1 MIEQLK
7 QQITK
12 ANDAYRLGQPIISDA
27 KYDQLVE
34 ELSLLSPDDELL
46 TKVGVEIADETR
58 KSRLPIEMASMNKI
72 KSMEDIDNWTRL
84 KGINQ
89 NELVIMT
96 PKFDGLSLCV
106 EEGEN
111 EAWTRGNGVFG
122 QKSDEHYKLIQ
133 NHLYEDG
140 FTDELTDPFAPIE
153 FKYTYGE
160 VMIPKQVF
168 IDKFS
173 ADFANP
179 RNLVAGLLNSKTV
192 SDSLK
197 DCQYVKYGGIPSKAF
212 NPKTKQEILDTLND
226 GQRNKVNYHVCK
238 ISELTEE
245 MIISLFHKWSVD
257 FEIDGIIIEINDLT
271 LQNKLGRETS
281 SNNPVWARAFK
292 HPSFEQS
299 AETDVIGIS
308 WNISKQGLLK
318 PILHITPVKLDG
330 VTVSNV
336 TGNNARF
343 VKDLGLGVGAK
354 VVVKRSGMVIP
365 IIVDVITPVEFVQP
379 TIEGVEVD
387 WNEAGI
393 ELITLT
399 ETDDQKLKKIVAFF
413 EILEADNVSEGVIT
427 QLWDAG
433 YKTIKDVLTLTTS
446 DLEKID
452 RFGKRK
458 ADIVYKSIQKSVS
471 NVQLS
476 KLQHATG
483 IFKNMGSKKLALLEH
498 FIEKPTIDKLLEIE
512 GIGDVLASEY
522 VDSYDDFFDFI
533 KGLPIT
539 IIEKVESV
547 KVSNDLE
554 GMSFIFTGVRRP
566 DLVKIIESRGGKECS
581 SVSKNTT
588 HLVCVDK
595 SSSSSKMKKAID
607 LGIQILDVKDL
618 ENLLKSIQD
627 EVYSRKVFL

>member
-7 QQITK
+7 EKIIK
-12 ANDAYRLGQPIISDA
+12 ANEAYRLGQPIISDA
-27 KYDQLVE
+27 KYDQLVD

-58 KSRLPIEMASMNKI
+58 KSKLPIEMASMNKI
-72 KSMEDIDNWTRL
+72 KSMNDVDDWTRL
-84 KGINQ
+84 KGISKS
-89 NELVIMT
+89 EYVIIT

-106 EEGEN
+106 NETSS
-111 EAWTRGNGVFG
+111 EAWTRGDGEFG
-122 QKSDEHYKLIQ
+122 QKSSEHYALIQ
-133 NHLYEDG
+133 NHLTLE
-140 FTDELTDPFAPIE
+140 EDPFS
-153 FKYTYGE
+153 FTYGE

-179 RNLVAGLLNSKTV
+179 RNLVAGLLNSKTI
-192 SDSLK
+192 SESLK
-197 DCQYVKYGGIPSKAF
+197 DCQYIKYGAVCKRNFS
-212 NPKTKQEILDTLND
+212 TKQEVINELNK
-226 GQRNKVNYHVCK
+226 GQSSKVQYHICQLSDL
-238 ISELTEE
+238 SEDLL
-245 MIISLFHKWSVD
+245 IDLFHKFSTE
-257 FEIDGIIIEINDLT
+257 FEIDGLIIELNDLS
-271 LQNKLGRETS
+271 LQDKLGRETS

-318 PILHITPVKLDG
+318 PILHINPVKLDG

-343 VKDLGLGVGAK
+343 VKDLGLGIGAK

-365 IIVDVITPVEFVQP
+365 IIADVITPVEFVQP

-387 WNEAGI
+387 WNDAGI

-399 ETDDQKLKKIVAFF
+399 ETDDQRLKKIVAFF

-483 IFKNMGSKKLALLEH
+483 IFKGLGSKKLVLLED
-498 FIEKPTIDKLLEIE
+498 FTTKPTVDQVMSIE
-512 GIGDVLASEY
+512 GFAEVSAKSYI
-522 VDSYDDFFDFI
+522 DSYDIFFDFV
-533 KGLPIT
+533 KDLPVT
-539 IIEKVESV
+539 IAEKVEAV
-547 KVSNDLE
+547 KVGTDLE
-554 GMSFIFTGVRRP
+554 GKSFVFTGVRRK
-566 DLVKIIESRGGKECS
+566 DLEEIIESRGGKIGG
-581 SVSKNTT
+581 SVSKTTT
-588 HLVCVDK
+588 HLVMK
-595 SSSSSKMKKAID
+595 AIGSGSSKEKKAID
-607 LGIQILDVKDL
+607 LGVEVITVEQL
-618 ENLLKSIQD
+618 EKLLN
-627 EVYSRKVFL
+627 

>member
-7 QQITK
+7 EQIIK
-12 ANDAYRLGQPIISDA
+12 ANDAYRLGQPIISDTN
-27 KYDQLVE
+27 YDQLVE

-58 KSRLPIEMASMNKI
+58 KGRLPIEMASMNKI
-72 KSMEDIDNWTRL
+72 KSMNDVDDWSRL
-84 KGINQ
+84 KGISKK
-89 NELVIMT
+89 EMVIIT
-96 PKFDGLSLCV
+96 PKYDGLSLCV
-106 EEGEN
+106 N
-111 EAWTRGNGVFG
+111 EMTSEAFTRGDGEFG
-122 QKSDEHYKLIQ
+122 QKSNEHYSLIQ
-133 NHLYEDG
+133 NHLNLEEDS
-140 FTDELTDPFAPIE
+140 FRF
-153 FKYTYGE
+153 TYGE

-192 SDSLK
+192 SESLK
-197 DCQYVKYGGIPSKAF
+197 DCQYIKYGAVCNTIF
-212 NPKTKQEILDTLND
+212 DTKQEVLNELNK
-226 GQRNKVNYHVCK
+226 GQKIKVQYYICELADL
-238 ISELTEE
+238 SEGLLIE
-245 MIISLFHKWSVD
+245 LFHKFSTE
-257 FEIDGIIIEINDLT
+257 FEIDGLIIELNDLS

-365 IIVDVITPVEFVQP
+365 IIADVITPVEFVQP

-427 QLWDAG
+427 QLWEAG
-433 YKTIKDVLTLTTS
+433 YKTIKDILTLRTS

-458 ADIVYKSIQKSVS
+458 ADIVFNSIQKSVS
-471 NVQLS
+471 GVQLS

-483 IFKNMGSKKLALLEH
+483 IFKGLGSKKLILLEE
-498 FIEKPTIDKLLEIE
+498 FTTKPTVDQIMSIE
-512 GIGDVLASEY
+512 GFAEVSAKSYIE
-522 VDSYDDFFDFI
+522 SYDIFFDFI
-533 KGLPIT
+533 KDLPVT
-539 IIEKVESV
+539 IVEKAESV
-547 KVSNDLE
+547 KVGTDLE
-554 GMSFIFTGVRRP
+554 GKSFVFTGVRRI
-566 DLVKIIESRGGKECS
+566 DLESDIESRGGKIGS
-581 SVSKNTT
+581 GVSKTTT
-588 HLVCVDK
+588 HLVMK
-595 SSSSSKMKKAID
+595 TIGSGSSKEKKAIE
-607 LGIQILDVKDL
+607 LGVEVITIEQLEKIL
-618 ENLLKSIQD
+618 N
-627 EVYSRKVFL
+627 